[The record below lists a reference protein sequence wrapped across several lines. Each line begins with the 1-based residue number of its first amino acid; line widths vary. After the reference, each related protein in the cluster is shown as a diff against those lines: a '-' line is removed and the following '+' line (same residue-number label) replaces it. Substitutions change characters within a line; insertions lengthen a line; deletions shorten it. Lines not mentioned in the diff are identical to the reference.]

1 MAEQKEFDPGKAPK
15 KRLPERDP
23 ERSKLL
29 LIEATLDALAENG
42 ISEATVSKIIARA
55 GVSRGMIHLHFGSKD
70 ALIGAAAK
78 LFSERYY
85 DEMERQLT
93 DAANGPTA
101 TVLAVVRADLGPQLM
116 NKKSVAIWHAL
127 RGEAHRNATIGKYS
141 NTRDRKLRK
150 LISDSFAAVDT
161 NHKGADRSALINDA
175 TLGTL
180 ALLEGMWTDFMVHPG
195 SFNRDDAFRI
205 VYRFLGGLFPEAF
218 KPIHGDCQPRQVPK

>member
-1 MAEQKEFDPGKAPK
+1 MDNRPLRLRGIRFCVNHASPVRRFSFGALAEQKEFDPGKAPK

-127 RGEAHRNATIGKYS
+127 RGEAHRNATIGKVQQHARPETAKADFRQFCRS
-141 NTRDRKLRK
+141 RHQSQRRGPLRP
-150 LISDSFAAVDT
+150 
-161 NHKGADRSALINDA
+161 H
-175 TLGTL
+175 
-180 ALLEGMWTDFMVHPG
+180 
-195 SFNRDDAFRI
+195 
-205 VYRFLGGLFPEAF
+205 
-218 KPIHGDCQPRQVPK
+218 Q